1 MGPGSFS
8 SLGGQQMPSNLSINE
23 ILRSQYEQMKEQ
35 EKRGREDGNK
45 WFMIK
50 VGLS

>member
-1 MGPGSFS
+1 MMGPGSFN
-8 SLGGQQMPSNLSINE
+8 SLGGQQQMASNLNINE

-45 WFMIK
+45 
-50 VGLS
+50 

>member
-8 SLGGQQMPSNLSINE
+8 SLGGQQQMPGNLNINE

-45 WFMIK
+45 
-50 VGLS
+50 